1 MKNWLDVF
9 LVIICVYAI
18 WKGYVRGF
26 LREVMEIIGLIAAF
40 VIANHYSPQ
49 FAVYMADNWGMSKN
63 IAIVL
68 SYGVI
73 LALVGLATQLIIY
86 VLSAF
91 THDGVLGVLDSAMG
105 GFVSLAKLIL
115 ILVIILNLVVLGPF
129 QLFKEPVL
137 QSQWAQYILSL
148 TPGLYDF
155 MMENF
160 PSTWGEQLKPYR
172 DQYVQPDKEPARRI

>member
-1 MKNWLDVF
+1 
-9 LVIICVYAI
+9 
-18 WKGYVRGF
+18 
-26 LREVMEIIGLIAAF
+26 
-40 VIANHYSPQ
+40 
-49 FAVYMADNWGMSKN
+49 
-63 IAIVL
+63 
-68 SYGVI
+68 
-73 LALVGLATQLIIY
+73 IY